1 MEPNNPTIFMKKI
14 FTLIAFFAVSM
25 MAMAQ
30 STMVVTKTDGSQ
42 IKIKVSEIQD
52 VTFPEVSDLNVDISY
67 YTKYWLHP
75 EQWMQ
80 LEAIA
85 TKDGSE
91 VYADIQWQSTDEKV
105 ATVDPE
111 GVVTGVA
118 DGKCD
123 ICAVVDGQSLA
134 SIEVNVVAEPQFDL
148 QVTNIGNRT
157 CNYSITPKNNN
168 IRYYHNMRV
177 QSGSYSVDNFDQY
190 GSEEQNMLHFTYS
203 WFDFAS
209 SLYGMTREEYMNTP
223 GMLASGKK
231 IGTQEDFY
239 SDGLAPGTTYCFYAF
254 GLDEAG
260 NLVTP
265 VEVKKFDT
273 TKPAWY
279 ADLTFECKIDEINEA
294 GAKFTITPSDPTKP
308 YFVCTQ
314 RESYVSYFIEND
326 KLNDMANDLAKSF
339 KPEVYKEAY
348 CEGTCQRSTDDF
360 LASVRKNNDYYV
372 IVFGYDDGQTSPVA
386 LFRLPFTELYK

>member
-1 MEPNNPTIFMKKI
+1 
-14 FTLIAFFAVSM
+14 M

-30 STMVVTKTDGSQ
+30 STMVVTKTDGTQ
-42 IKIKVSEIQD
+42 IKIKVTEIQD
-52 VTFPEVSDLNVDISY
+52 VTFPEINPINVDISY

-85 TKDGSE
+85 TDNGAE
-91 VYADIQWQSTDEKV
+91 VYADIEWKSTDEKV

-123 ICAVVDGQSLA
+123 ICAVVDGESLA
-134 SIEVNVVAEPQFDL
+134 SIEINVVTEPQFDL
-148 QVTNIGNRT
+148 KVTNIGNRT
-157 CNYSITPKNNN
+157 CSYTVTPKNNN

-177 QSGSYSVDNFDQY
+177 QSGSYSVDNFDEY

-203 WFDFAS
+203 WYDFAA
-209 SLYGMTREEYMNTP
+209 SLYGMTRVEYMNYP
-223 GMLASGKK
+223 GMLVSGKK
-231 IGTQEDFY
+231 SGTQEDFY
-239 SDGLAPGTTYCFYAF
+239 SDGLTPNTTYCFYAF

-260 NLVTP
+260 NLSTP
-265 VEVKKFDT
+265 VEVMKFDT
-273 TKPAWY
+273 TKPVWY
-279 ADLTFECKIDEINEA
+279 EDFTFECTIDEINES
-294 GAKFTITPSDPTKP
+294 GAKFTITPSDPTKQ

-314 RESYVSYFIEND
+314 REAYVSYFIEND

-339 KPEVYKEAY
+339 KPEVYPVAY
-348 CEGTCQRSTDDF
+348 CKGTCQRSTDDF
-360 LASVRKNNDYYV
+360 LASVRKNSDYYV
-372 IVFGYDDGQTSPVA
+372 IVFGYDDGQISPVQ
-386 LFRLPFTELYK
+386 LFKLPFTELNK